1 MDATTSPRPPRE
13 GHLDSWKK
21 IAAHF
26 RRDVRTVQRWERRE
40 GMPVHR
46 HRHDKQ
52 GSVYAVG
59 AELDAWWA
67 SRRAILAAEPEGER
81 PGTTSPLPAARVPLS
96 RGVWLAA
103 ASVAALLLLA
113 GLYVLVAR
121 TELLWR
127 SPLAGARFVPL
138 SDWSGTKRAAA
149 ISRDGSQVAFLA
161 DRDGRMDAWVTKV
174 GSGEYR
180 NLTRGGGGELVNPA
194 IRTLDFTPDGS
205 RVTIWSRGSDG
216 SQPEEVKL
224 LAAPV
229 AGGSLDTYI
238 AGAAEAGWSSDGHRV
253 VFHTTAPGD
262 PIYIRSLGDTAV
274 TRIYVAPPGVHCHF
288 PLFAPDDAF
297 IYFVRG
303 VPPDAWDVWRMRPS
317 GADLERVTFHN
328 TAVSYP
334 VLLDARRLL
343 YLATD
348 AQGDGPGL
356 YATDV
361 ERRVAHRVSVGLE
374 HYTSLAASADGTRL
388 VATVANTQAS
398 LWQVALSGRNEA
410 TATPAEQV
418 VPVAT
423 IGGSP
428 RVGPDFLLY
437 VAPKAQKPAI
447 WRLEGEASTEL
458 WSGTNAS
465 VVSAPALSPDHRQFA
480 FSVAEGERTRLYVM
494 GTDGRNL
501 RLITDTLRLRGNLAW
516 SPDGRSIVSAA
527 VYDGEPRLTRIFLDR
542 SAPLV
547 LVAEYS
553 LDPVWSPD
561 GSFLLY
567 SGADVGT
574 TFPIRAVTADGRPYP
589 TPSLILTRGARRV
602 AFWQGGRQVVVL
614 RGAVDHKDFAIIDL
628 KTGAEQPLAKLAPD
642 IVVRDF
648 DLAPDGSRIVFERVE
663 EHSTIAL
670 IERSR

>member
-1 MDATTSPRPPRE
+1 MVATSSPQPPRE
-13 GHLDSWKK
+13 GLLDSWKK

-59 AELDAWWA
+59 AELDAWWE
-67 SRRAILAAEPEGER
+67 SRRATLAAEPAGEG
-81 PGTTSPLPAARVPLS
+81 TVAARPSSAGGVPPS
-96 RGVWLAA
+96 RSVWLAA
-103 ASVAALLLLA
+103 GSVAFLLLSAGVYALLE
-113 GLYVLVAR
+113 R
-121 TELLWR
+121 TELLWHN
-127 SPLAGARFVPL
+127 PLAGARFVPL
-138 SDWSGTKRAAA
+138 SDWSGTKRAAT
-149 ISRDGSQVAFLA
+149 ISRDGTQVAFLA
-161 DRDGRMDAWVTKV
+161 DRDGRMDAWIMTV

-180 NLTRGGGGELVNPA
+180 NLTRGGVRELANAA

-205 RVTIWSRGSDG
+205 RVTIWSRSSDG
-216 SQPEEVKL
+216 SRPDDIRL

-229 AGGSLDTYI
+229 AGGSLDTYLPE
-238 AGAAEAGWSSDGHRV
+238 AAEADWSSDGRRV
-253 VFHTTAPGD
+253 AYHTTAPGD
-262 PIYIRSLGDTAV
+262 PVFVRAQGDAAA
-274 TRIYVAPPGVHCHF
+274 TRIYVAPAGVHCHF
-288 PLFAPDDAF
+288 PLWAPDDAF

-328 TAVSYP
+328 AVVSYP
-334 VLLDARRLL
+334 VLLDRRRLL

-348 AQGDGPGL
+348 AQGDGPWL

-398 LWQVALSGRNEA
+398 LWQVALAGRA
-410 TATPAEQV
+410 DAAATPADQV
-418 VPVAT
+418 VAVANV
-423 IGGSP
+423 GSSP
-428 RVGPDFLLY
+428 RVGTDFLLY
-437 VAPKAQKPAI
+437 VAPKGQRSGI
-447 WRLEGEASTEL
+447 WRLQGGTSTEL
-458 WSGTNAS
+458 WSGTHAA
-465 VVSAPALSPDHRQFA
+465 VVGAPTLSPDRRQFA

-494 GTDGRNL
+494 GTDGRDL
-501 RLITDTLRLRGNLAW
+501 RLVSDELRLRGNLAW
-516 SPDGRSIVSAA
+516 TPDGRSIVSA
-527 VYDGEPRLTRIFLDR
+527 VIYDGEPRLTRIFLDR

-547 LVAEYS
+547 LVSEYS

-561 GSFLLY
+561 GTFLLY

-574 TFPIRAVTADGRPYP
+574 TFPVRAVAADGRPYP
-589 TPSLILTRGARRV
+589 TASLILTRGARRV
-602 AFWQGGRQVVVL
+602 AFWPGGRQVVVL
-614 RGAVDHKDFAIIDL
+614 RGAVGHKDFALVDL
-628 KTGAEQPLAKLAPD
+628 KTGDEQPLANLAAD
-642 IVVRDF
+642 VVVRDF
-648 DLAPDGSRIVFERVE
+648 DLASDGSRIVFERVE